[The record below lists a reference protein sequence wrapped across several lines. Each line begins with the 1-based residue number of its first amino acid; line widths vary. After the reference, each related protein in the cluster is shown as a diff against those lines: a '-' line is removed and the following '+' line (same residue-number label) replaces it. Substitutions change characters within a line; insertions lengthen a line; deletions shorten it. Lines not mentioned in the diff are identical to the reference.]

1 VIFGI
6 LIVLAALVAFIAF
19 VNSKPNSFQLER
31 SILIDAPPA
40 KIRPLI
46 ENFRRWTAW
55 SPWEKL
61 DPDLQRTY
69 LGADEG
75 VGAAYAWEGNGKA
88 GAGRME
94 ITGSTPKQTALSLD
108 FLKPFK
114 ASNIT
119 EFSYLPEGPATRV
132 NWRMSGPQPFIGK
145 LMHTVFNMDKLVG
158 KDFEAGL
165 AALKRAVEEG

>member
-1 VIFGI
+1 M
-6 LIVLAALVAFIAF
+6 IVGLLVVVAALAAFLAYVAG
-19 VNSKPNSFQLER
+19 KPNSFQLER
-31 SILIDAPPA
+31 SIVINAPAA
-40 KIRPLI
+40 KVRPLI
-46 ENFRRWTAW
+46 EDFRRWTVW

-61 DPDLQRTY
+61 DPALKRTY
-69 LGADEG
+69 SGAEQG
-75 VGAAYAWEGNGKA
+75 VGAVYAWEGNGKA

-94 ITGSTPKQTALSLD
+94 ITGSTPEQTVVALD

-119 EFSYLPEGPATRV
+119 EFSYLPEGGSTRLS
-132 NWRMSGPQPFIGK
+132 WLMRGPQPFVGK

-165 AALKRAVEEG
+165 AALKTAAEAG